1 MNCPTCGAL
10 VRAGRN
16 ACVRCGSLLQPPNES
31 ASKKEASYLRTVLV
45 LIGTLAWSWF
55 FRYALWN
62 AFWVLSQ
69 HWVVVQSPA
78 YLKGLQTAEGS
89 PEIQRLVGGP
99 VKPGGFTI
107 GEVRRGYGTEFTEW
121 SAWLKGPHG
130 GGHLYAV
137 ANRVGDSWDYSRLT
151 FVSSDGGT
159 VDLTPPPHRDSLK
172 LADEVSRVY
181 LVALDPA
188 AARMI
193 DWAPRYYELKLGL
206 EVTVLPQISLDS
218 SVTDPKR
225 KQVVAEM
232 AVTTMRNALP
242 DLADDPSAVLIG
254 VTSRDMYI
262 RAYDWAYATNWRE
275 RRFAVISTARLQPF
289 ADLGRWNRQLLSYL
303 LLANWNVELVRSRL
317 QKLLTKNLYVL
328 AFNLPLSND
337 WTSLVGAGVR
347 TGAQVDW
354 MGSEIIGSEKRWDAF
369 VESGDPDVSLVTEK
383 RKPPVWRFDYVGD
396 PRDTSSESF
405 VADLRI
411 GLFIQ
416 RKTDFIFKDAFPLYF
431 SRAYR
436 NQDQQ
441 SRAFGIG
448 TNDTLDMF
456 LVGKMGSYIELVL
469 DDGGVIHFDRDTSSG
484 NGELYRP
491 NDDAGEWYSSTLV
504 FDGNT
509 WRLTRE
515 DGWVYLFPY
524 RPNASPGHV
533 TVLTGF
539 QDPQGHRFEMQRNEA
554 GDLLSLQTPSGKWLK
569 FLSDPQHRINRVTD
583 SEGHTLLYEYD
594 AGGRL
599 ARVSDPQGPSES
611 YRYDKQNELTA
622 VLDSNEQPLITNVY
636 SPDGFITEQILGDG
650 RRFLYSYQRNARA
663 LVQSVVTDPQGYVT
677 QFDFTSDGYGYQRS
691 LPQRPAVALKQ

>member
-1 MNCPTCGAL
+1 MNCPACGAL
-10 VRAGRN
+10 VRTGKN
-16 ACVRCGSLLQPPNES
+16 VCVRCGSLLQPPNKS
-31 ASKKEASYLRTVLV
+31 VSKKETSYLRTVLV
-45 LIGTLAWSWF
+45 LVGTVAWSWF

-78 YLKGLQTAEGS
+78 YLKGLQTAQGS
-89 PEIQRLVGGP
+89 PEIQRLLGGP
-99 VKPGGFTI
+99 IKPGGFTI
-107 GEVRRGYGTEFTEW
+107 GELRRGYGSEFTEW
-121 SAWLKGPHG
+121 SAWMKGPRG
-130 GGHLYAV
+130 SGHLYAV
-137 ANRVGDSWDYSRLT
+137 ANRVGDSWDYSRLA
-151 FVSSDGGT
+151 FASSDGRT

-181 LVALDPA
+181 LVPLDPA
-188 AARMI
+188 AAQMI
-193 DWAPRYYELKLGL
+193 AWAPQYYTLKLGIA
-206 EVTVLPQISLDS
+206 VTLLPQISLDS

-232 AVTTMRNALP
+232 AIADMRKGLP
-242 DLADDPSAVLIG
+242 DLADDTSAVLIG
-254 VTSRDMYI
+254 VTSHDMYI
-262 RAYDWAYATNWRE
+262 RGYNWTYATNWRV

-289 ADLGRWNRQLLSYL
+289 ADLGRWNRQVLSFL
-303 LLANWNVELVRSRL
+303 LLENWNVELVRSRL
-317 QKLLTKNLYVL
+317 QKLLTKNIYVL
-328 AFNLPLSND
+328 AFDLPLSND

-354 MGSEIIGSEKRWDAF
+354 MGSEIIGSENRWDAF
-369 VESGDPDVSLVTEK
+369 VEPGDPDVSLVTEK
-383 RKPPVWRFDYVGD
+383 GKPPVWRFDTAGD
-396 PRDTSSESF
+396 PADTSSESF

-416 RKTDFIFKDAFPLYF
+416 RKTDFIFKDSFPLYF

-448 TNDTLDMF
+448 TNDALDIF
-456 LVGKMGSYIELVL
+456 LVGKMGSYGELIL
-469 DDGGVIHFDRDTSSG
+469 DDGGRVHFDRDTSSG
-484 NGELYRP
+484 NGQLYR
-491 NDDAGEWYSSTLV
+491 AAAGSGEWDSSTLV

-509 WRLTRE
+509 WRLTTWA
-515 DGWVYLFPY
+515 GWVYFFPY
-524 RPNASPGHV
+524 RPNAYAANV

-554 GDLLSLQTPSGKWLK
+554 GDLLSLQTPAGKWLK
-569 FLSDPQHRINRVTD
+569 FLSDPQHRITRVTD

-599 ARVSDPQGPSES
+599 ARVSDPQGPRES
-611 YRYDKQNELTA
+611 YRYDEQNELTA
-622 VLDSNEQPLITNVY
+622 VLDSNEQPLITNAY
-636 SPDGFITEQILGDG
+636 SEGFLAEQTLGDG
-650 RRFLYSYQRNARA
+650 RRFAYSYRRNSGA

-677 QFDFTSDGYGYQRS
+677 RFDYTSDGYGYQRS
-691 LPQRPAVALKQ
+691 LPLRPTLALER